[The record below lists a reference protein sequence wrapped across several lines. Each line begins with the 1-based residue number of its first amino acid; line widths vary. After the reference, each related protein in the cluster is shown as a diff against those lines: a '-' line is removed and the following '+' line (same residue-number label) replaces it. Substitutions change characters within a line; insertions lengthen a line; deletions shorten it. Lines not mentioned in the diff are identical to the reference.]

1 MAAVSRPVSRQ
12 APEAGDVD
20 DIEVLRNE
28 LRRLR
33 GEKLR
38 LEEDK
43 AELEKRNAH
52 LERELEQTRAKLP
65 RGMSSS

>member
-1 MAAVSRPVSRQ
+1 VSRPVSRQ

-33 GEKLR
+33 GENLR

-43 AELEKRNAH
+43 AELERRIASFQ
-52 LERELEQTRAKLP
+52 RELEQTRAKVP
-65 RGMSSS
+65 RGISTS